1 MWQLLNELW
10 QAVGWNGISAIAAL
24 LIAVDALRQRRKE
37 PTSLQSMQQKH
48 VKKDTH
54 ACEDPK

>member
-24 LIAVDALRQRRKE
+24 ILALDALRQRRKE
-37 PTSLQSMQQKH
+37 PTKQKH
-48 VKKDTH
+48 VNEELGREK
-54 ACEDPK
+54 PQR